1 MLVSQY
7 FAYFNFYLIFF
18 IILKQGPYESGFC
31 QHFFAI
37 FHHHFIKKISSIWKW
52 NSLIFFIEL
61 IYNFRQLF
69 SVGVRNSIRTFDGLL
84 PHPNL
89 HPLQSDRHHILGVV
103 LAESRRN
110 ARPRRPWRHHC
121 AHYDNPDGLDQRGFA
136 KNFLC
141 QVHWRLPR
149 RMFLYGVRFT
159 FRLVYWVDR
168 HVLNSWFQ
176 LFVYIYKIWNFSI
189 IISK

>member
-1 MLVSQY
+1 M
-7 FAYFNFYLIFF
+7 
-18 IILKQGPYESGFC
+18 
-31 QHFFAI
+31 
-37 FHHHFIKKISSIWKW
+37 
-52 NSLIFFIEL
+52 
-61 IYNFRQLF
+61 
-69 SVGVRNSIRTFDGLL
+69 RNSIRTFDGLL

-141 QVHWRLPR
+141 QVH
-149 RMFLYGVRFT
+149 
-159 FRLVYWVDR
+159 
-168 HVLNSWFQ
+168 
-176 LFVYIYKIWNFSI
+176 
-189 IISK
+189 